1 MDKIKSFIK
10 SKIKIVVIV
19 STVILLLLATL
30 SSFLGISLF
39 QTNNELN
46 NTKTILSERKNE
58 LMITSRELDET
69 KDQKLALETENA
81 DLINQIN
88 DLNANRA
95 QLESDIAS
103 KQTELEQANVALQGT
118 KRCVALFDNVRGQL
132 NSYNANL
139 EKSGA
144 LVLEA
149 I

>member
-1 MDKIKSFIK
+1 MS
-10 SKIKIVVIV
+10 
-19 STVILLLLATL
+19 
-30 SSFLGISLF
+30 
-39 QTNNELN
+39 
-46 NTKTILSERKNE
+46 
-58 LMITSRELDET
+58 TSRELDET

-95 QLESDIAS
+95 QLEADIAS

-149 I
+149 IDASINGDEALANAKIDEAVRFSNAAQANLNNINGTLNRIKTGSCQVFVT